1 MPRKAYT
8 HSTYWRAKKKPR
20 PHSYVEEF
28 LGYCAEK
35 SGGSSSCPLNPY
47 SGADVSL
54 GLGVG
59 IIFLSVL
66 IFADIAN
73 TLKYEI
79 ERIAD
84 PVQREILKRELMIEL
99 RKLRRA
105 EYYKQET
112 ERRRAL
118 AAERRK
124 IKRRTT
130 LAPEPMPEDVLEAW
144 NHRKDSKEAMIRLG
158 GMLQDLECYV
168 NNCLRIDDD
177 GMVRGRRG
185 GIKLWLEL
193 NLPELFPKYKTLMR
207 YKAMAIK
214 LRQATGTK
222 DPVPTETL
230 LKKPYHAVVNEI
242 LQEADKT
249 FAVVLYVIDRHLSPD
264 RIFDG

>member
-1 MPRKAYT
+1 
-8 HSTYWRAKKKPR
+8 
-20 PHSYVEEF
+20 
-28 LGYCAEK
+28 
-35 SGGSSSCPLNPY
+35 
-47 SGADVSL
+47 
-54 GLGVG
+54 VG

-177 GMVRGRRG
+177 GVVRGRRG